1 MKTKI
6 MNINW
11 SNPFY
16 FESILSAEI
25 LLIWKK
31 SDGELKNTK
40 VKPHN
45 VYTTYNIYY
54 NFINENNRNGINL
67 TKNNSGPNFLDRKS

>member
-1 MKTKI
+1 MKTEI
-6 MNINW
+6 MNINC

-31 SDGELKNTK
+31 SDGELKK
-40 VKPHN
+40 H
-45 VYTTYNIYY
+45 
-54 NFINENNRNGINL
+54 
-67 TKNNSGPNFLDRKS
+67 KSQVS